1 MHSDGGG
8 QSFALIE
15 LPATSHSHPD
25 CCAKLIGRRSYG
37 KCRIKAVHAHSIAPH
52 IYSVDH
58 IVRTEVNI
66 HPEVI
71 DLTVTP
77 DPSRIRIAFSCSVT
91 VNYLEDMS

>member
-1 MHSDGGG
+1 M
-8 QSFALIE
+8 
-15 LPATSHSHPD
+15 
-25 CCAKLIGRRSYG
+25 
-37 KCRIKAVHAHSIAPH
+37 HAHSIAPH

-71 DLTVTP
+71 VLTVTP

-91 VNYLEDMS
+91 VNYLEDMRYMMFYASLGGGRGEKTFASTLNRY

>member
-1 MHSDGGG
+1 M
-8 QSFALIE
+8 
-15 LPATSHSHPD
+15 
-25 CCAKLIGRRSYG
+25 
-37 KCRIKAVHAHSIAPH
+37 HAHSIAPH

-91 VNYLEDMS
+91 VNYLEDMSAAIRTIVVRFLVLFRC